1 MIEGREIYVPATVDT
16 ANTYGNG
23 TGFSEHF
30 DVDKY
35 SRVVF
40 LAPSSGGSLTE
51 DDAFQL
57 RRVLEVDESNNVVR
71 SMPVID
77 AGSEILLGAN
87 NGQVEVLIR
96 GTYVIE
102 KLMATTESVGVYMTH
117 GIEEAV

>member
-1 MIEGREIYVPATVDT
+1 MIEGKEIYVPATVDT

-23 TGFSEHF
+23 AGFSEHF

-40 LAPSSGGSLTE
+40 LAPSAGESLTE

-57 RRVLEVDESNNVVR
+57 HRVLEVDGSNNVAR
-71 SMPVID
+71 SMPVVD
-77 AGSEILLGAN
+77 AGSTILLGAN
-87 NGQVEVLIR
+87 NTQIEILIR

-102 KLMATTESVGVYMTH
+102 KLMATTESVGVYTTH